1 MSGDP
6 GQLTESERASLDFA
20 YARVTALIRYHTDVL
35 AVLDSGVAP
44 VPAAVTAL
52 VGGMQC
58 LLAAQASIEAART
71 WQPTDQKGDQPPPA
85 RLHRGL
91 TREQRAAIWDAV
103 DWTLHDVEIGRAI
116 GAEPSTVGQQRR
128 KRGVPPTPGAA
139 GVMRDKVL
147 RLTRA
152 GQSRQAVAEALG
164 VSIGTVRHHLREA
177 RREGRLHSPDEDTT

>member
-1 MSGDP
+1 MLLVANLNGMAKSSTGRRP
-6 GQLTESERASLDFA
+6 ASEKPLLGRKIAARRVELGLSL
-20 YARVTALIRYHTDVL
+20 
-35 AVLDSGVAP
+35 
-44 VPAAVTAL
+44 AAVEDATDGVVYA
-52 VGGMQC
+52 Q
-58 LLAAQASIEAART
+58 LLY
-71 WQPTDQKGDQPPPA
+71 
-85 RLHRGL
+85 RL
-91 TREQRAAIWDAV
+91 EN
-103 DWTLHDVEIGRAI
+103 GRAI